1 MLWYFIRFF
10 RETFCKIFLSNSL
23 RFLYATMFS
32 PLDSSYVAVPIA
44 CDALNAQAVAVRE
57 YHYLTVQVMAI
68 KEDKSFTRTQIGF
81 RSLLQG
87 KGRGVFVSTASC
99 LSNVLNYFIQLSKN
113 DWKKK
118 IVFPIY
124 RVGKEEKRNQNPKL
138 FPLLVQMER
147 FILAINGWFSPFS
160 LLSVQQTSIC

>member
-1 MLWYFIRFF
+1 
-10 RETFCKIFLSNSL
+10 
-23 RFLYATMFS
+23 
-32 PLDSSYVAVPIA
+32 
-44 CDALNAQAVAVRE
+44 
-57 YHYLTVQVMAI
+57 MAI

-87 KGRGVFVSTASC
+87 KGRGVFVSTARC
-99 LSNVLNYFIQLSKN
+99 LSNVLNCFIQLSKN
-113 DWKKK
+113 KKEE

-147 FILAINGWFSPFS
+147 FILAING
-160 LLSVQQTSIC
+160 

>member
-1 MLWYFIRFF
+1 MAFVIAHRSS
-10 RETFCKIFLSNSL
+10 TSALSN
-23 RFLYATMFS
+23 
-32 PLDSSYVAVPIA
+32 VAVSIA
-44 CDALNAQAVAVRE
+44 CDTLNAQAVAVRE

-113 DWKKK
+113 D
-118 IVFPIY
+118 
-124 RVGKEEKRNQNPKL
+124 
-138 FPLLVQMER
+138 
-147 FILAINGWFSPFS
+147 
-160 LLSVQQTSIC
+160 

>member
-1 MLWYFIRFF
+1 
-10 RETFCKIFLSNSL
+10 
-23 RFLYATMFS
+23 
-32 PLDSSYVAVPIA
+32 
-44 CDALNAQAVAVRE
+44 
-57 YHYLTVQVMAI
+57 MAI

-160 LLSVQQTSIC
+160 LLSVPNVHLLSLNGKILTSFHAPYRDRKCHFAKLMMKKEYFPFHTLTTQTIPLLPTIEWNIFFAPYRERKP

>member
-1 MLWYFIRFF
+1 
-10 RETFCKIFLSNSL
+10 
-23 RFLYATMFS
+23 
-32 PLDSSYVAVPIA
+32 
-44 CDALNAQAVAVRE
+44 
-57 YHYLTVQVMAI
+57 MAI
-68 KEDKSFTRTQIGF
+68 KEDKSFIRTQIGF

-99 LSNVLNYFIQLSKN
+99 LSNVLNSFIQLSKN

-147 FILAINGWFSPFS
+147 FIFSFFTIICTANVH
-160 LLSVQQTSIC
+160 LLSWNGKILTSFLAPYRDRHCHFAKLMTKKDYFSFHTLTTQTIPLLPTIEWNIFFAPYRERKP